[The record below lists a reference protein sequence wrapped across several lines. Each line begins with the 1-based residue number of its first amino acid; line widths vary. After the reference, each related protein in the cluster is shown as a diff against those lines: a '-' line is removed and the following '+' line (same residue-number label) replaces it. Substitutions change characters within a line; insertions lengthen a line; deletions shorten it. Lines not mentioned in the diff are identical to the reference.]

1 MVTIVLITTNSI
13 NNFKQASIMSKEEI
27 LSVIRTL
34 AMSQGF
40 YGRLLE
46 AIEENEEILDD
57 LVAQNFGDVVDLVMY
72 IEG

>member
-1 MVTIVLITTNSI
+1 MN
-13 NNFKQASIMSKEEI
+13 KEEI
-27 LSVIRTL
+27 LSAIRTL

-40 YGRLLE
+40 YGRLLK

>member
-27 LSVIRTL
+27 LSAIRTL

>member
-1 MVTIVLITTNSI
+1 MD
-13 NNFKQASIMSKEEI
+13 KEQI

-46 AIEENEEILDD
+46 AIEEDDSILDK
-57 LVAQNFGDVVDLVMY
+57 LEEQNFGDVVDLVMY